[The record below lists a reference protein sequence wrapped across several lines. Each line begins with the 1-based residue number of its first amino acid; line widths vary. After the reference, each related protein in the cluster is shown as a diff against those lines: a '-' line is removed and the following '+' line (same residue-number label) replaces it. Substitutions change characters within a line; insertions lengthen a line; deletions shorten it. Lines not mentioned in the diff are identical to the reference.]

1 MAPLPLTLTNVSSV
15 NLSLSNNPNTPFQ
28 TGNQTQWGPDSI
40 GTIVFGVLM
49 FSLGLVA
56 LWQGQRRANKHEHGA

>member
-1 MAPLPLTLTNVSSV
+1 MAPLPLPMNNVSSV
-15 NLSLSNNPNTPFQ
+15 DLSLSNNPTTPFQ

-40 GTIVFGVLM
+40 GTIVFGILM

-56 LWQGQRRANKHEHGA
+56 LWQGRQRAMQHEHGA

>member
-1 MAPLPLTLTNVSSV
+1 MAPLPLTLMNVSSV
-15 NLSLSNNPNTPFQ
+15 NLSFSKNPSTPFQ
-28 TGNQTQWGPDSI
+28 TGNQTQWDPDSI

-56 LWQGQRRANKHEHGA
+56 LWQGQQRAKQHENGA